1 LSPGADYLI
10 DDCIHHFFA
19 AGRDN
24 TFSYGFV
31 YPKKTANEMWD
42 HAVGLAGTDE
52 CFFTGS
58 IHNDKYTGM
67 TASQNR
73 HTSPKLV
80 QVLCVKASRI

>member
-1 LSPGADYLI
+1 
-10 DDCIHHFFA
+10 
-19 AGRDN
+19 
-24 TFSYGFV
+24 
-31 YPKKTANEMWD
+31 MWD

-58 IHNDKYTGM
+58 IQNDKYWNDSESKSGM

-73 HTSPKLV
+73 CTSPKLA